1 MKLQNLTVIFII
13 IIIPIILVLSL
24 YISSGIKTIKYQ
36 SLYDDGLLSATH
48 DAVYAYELNS
58 ANNDYSENP
67 ETKRSIIKS
76 SVKMFEKSLA
86 NSCGIA
92 SYSSDE
98 IEEYVPAVVFGM
110 YDGFYM
116 YAPSGL
122 YDSTTG
128 KVEDYAHNL
137 KNYVYYSEVI
147 RNASGKD
154 ITITYSLD
162 NYITVSGDF
171 GDGYEIKKGY
181 LMKVDGALYSGVKYD
196 NIKIYTEEIDGEI
209 NTEATEYYKAAFS
222 FTHWFLNE
230 TGLSSIDIDGNGS
243 YPFAISNGNDP
254 ENEKS
259 AFVQHKRKVIKDK
272 IESVL
277 NSTITAYSNRTW
289 GKTYKMPKLSQDDWQ
304 KIYNNIS
311 IITFFQGK
319 KIGLTNYNGY
329 CVVNCTNT
337 KEYVNPNLMYF
348 TDEDGYYHSI
358 LCEKCKNYEIID
370 KSKLNGYKIGSFEK
384 KQISVIPEGETEPQK
399 EYFYEHNEL
408 ACYDCINGASTSEKE
423 NVYEYI
429 NASGE
434 EDLKSVY
441 WTSLGRERYDPSKI
455 TPIDTIVEVKFD
467 ANEGIGQEKL
477 EKYNVKY
484 NYSESIVFPTDAD
497 EPTREGYSFKGW
509 STTRDGLNIIE
520 ENPDPPHTATVD
532 ITYFAAWE
540 INKYEVVF
548 DFNNTDDG
556 INTHKEIK
564 KWEYNKPIQF
574 PTDYAAPI
582 RDGYRLI
589 GWSFDKVEKG
599 ILTPTTDLLTEEEKA
614 NERVPAN
621 NSKIYYGVWELKE
634 YKITFDYNYDEK
646 GTIETKTV
654 EHNDWINFPEHI
666 KNEREG
672 YNLIGWS
679 KDKDA
684 NEHRSDLINEKRAT
698 KDDNETTYYAIWK
711 LKEYNI
717 TFVYNDGTGETLV
730 KKFNHGEPIIF
741 PSREKEGY
749 KLIGWSFDGTKQ
761 NIVVNE
767 TANEERERYFAIWE
781 PIKYTIRYDGNSATE
796 VAMEPTQ
803 HTYDEPKKLS
813 ANTYVKTGYKFLG
826 WTKVRD
832 GAVVDFNDEAT
843 VENLA
848 NVDGAVVTLYAK
860 WQAIKYTIK
869 YDGNDETSGTTND
882 SIHTYDEDKALTEN
896 GYSKTGH
903 TFIGWAETETGA
915 KKYNDKQTV
924 KNLTDKDGDV
934 ITLYAKW
941 EPIKYTIEYNGNGAT
956 SGSTPSSEHI
966 YDVKKELTPNG
977 FSKTGHTF
985 KGWATSSSGSKVYSD
1000 KQEVENLTTENGRT
1014 VTLYAKWE
1022 RNTYNITYKRNHTN
1036 TDAENL
1042 DLNPKTALYEDEVTL
1057 PTPTRTGYT
1066 FKGWNTDRNAAT
1078 GVTTWKIVDN
1088 ITLYAIWQVNTYT
1101 VVYNGNGSTSGN
1113 TQYSIHTYNVY
1124 QKLSR
1129 NGFSR
1134 TGYSFDG
1141 WSKSA
1146 GGSRVYTNEQSV
1158 VNLTSTNGATVNLY
1172 AVWIDNISP
1181 VITSVTKNPTTWTN
1195 GNVTLTVNATD
1206 SGSGVYSYSF
1216 DNGASWDTSPQ
1227 KVYTANTSDI
1237 KIKVKDRAGNVSDVY
1252 TVSITNI
1259 DKTAPSLSATYSN
1272 GYVTITTSD
1281 SQSGVNLGS
1290 FKIGSTSYTLS
1301 STSCT
1306 IEAKNFVN
1314 GSNTLKVSDNVGNE
1328 KTLTYNLDKESS
1340 ITKNNVTIDIKCTE
1354 FSPAVMGNNK
1364 FTTKLSLISPT
1375 LDKAYAGY
1383 KYKVHMENV
1392 DEQSNSNGTM
1402 TRAQEDGST
1411 RNVFSMTWNKYT
1423 TTALGRQVY
1432 YEITIIPI
1440 ENDGTEANKKINI
1453 EFKTLAANLF
1463 GWKYT
1468 LWDSEDNNLTGDYFH
1483 DKGYIR
1489 INPISILNN

>member
-137 KNYVYYSEVI
+137 KNYIYYSETI

-181 LMKVDGALYSGVKYD
+181 LMKVDDALYSGVKYD

-509 STTRDGLNIIE
+509 STTRDGLNIVE

-540 INKYEVVF
+540 KDKYRVKF
-548 DFNNTDDG
+548 DFNNTGTVNGTYVVEEELDFDSI
-556 INTHKEIK
+556 INLLREPPPAAK
-564 KWEYNKPIQF
+564 KTGFK
-574 PTDYAAPI
+574 
-582 RDGYRLI
+582 LI
-589 GWSFDKVEKG
+589 GWNTTQ
-599 ILTPTTDLLTEEEKA
+599 ILREGTNADIIKTEQRVKA
-614 NERVPAN
+614 NN
-621 NSKIYYGVWELKE
+621 TQTYYGVWKRDTVEIK
-634 YKITFDYNYDEK
+634 FDYNYDGK
-646 GTIETKTV
+646 GLIETKDVTFN
-654 EHNDWINFPEHI
+654 EFIEFPNIEND
-666 KNEREG
+666 REG
-672 YNLIGWS
+672 YNLLGWS
-679 KDKDA
+679 KNPTDTTGTNA
-684 NEHRSDLINEKRAT
+684 ARAT
-698 KDDNETTYYAIWK
+698 EDATYYAIWK
-711 LKEYNI
+711 IKEYEI
-717 TFVYNDGTGETLV
+717 TFDYNDGTGEKLV
-730 KKFNHGEPIIF
+730 QKFEYGSTIIF
-741 PSREKEGY
+741 PSRTKVGY
-749 KLIGWSFDGTKQ
+749 KLLGWSTDKTKEK
-761 NIVVNE
+761 IVTNV
-767 TANEERERYFAIWE
+767 TAKEVITYYAIWE
-781 PIKYTIRYDGNSATE
+781 PIKYTVEYDGNGATE
-796 VAMEPTQ
+796 GNMTSST
-803 HTYDEPKKLS
+803 HTYDQSKKLTKN
-813 ANTYVKTGYKFLG
+813 AYQKKGYIFQG
-826 WTKVRD
+826 WSKVRN
-832 GAVVDFNDEAT
+832 GEVDYNDEES
-843 VENLA
+843 VVNLTA
-848 NVDGAVVTLYAK
+848 QDGEVIILYAK
-860 WQAIKYTIK
+860 WKAITYTIE
-869 YDGNDETSGTTND
+869 YDGNGATGGNTN
-882 SIHTYDEDKALTEN
+882 SSKHNYDEEAPLTQN
-896 GYSKTGH
+896 GYTKTGY
-903 TFIGWAETETGA
+903 TFKGWAESATGA
-915 KKYNDKQTV
+915 KKYNDKQVV
-924 KNLTDKDGDV
+924 KNLTEIDGKV

-941 EPIKYTIEYNGNGAT
+941 EPIKYTVVYSGNGAT
-956 SGSTPSSEHI
+956 TGSTASSEHI

-1066 FKGWNTDRNAAT
+1066 FKGWNTNRNATT
-1078 GVTTWKIVDN
+1078 GVATWKIVDN

-1101 VVYNGNGSTSGN
+1101 VVYNENGATSGSTPN
-1113 TQYSIHTYNVY
+1113 SIHTYNVY

-1141 WSKSA
+1141 WSNSA

-1181 VITSVTKNPTTWTN
+1181 VITSVTKNPTTWTR

-1216 DNGASWDTSPQ
+1216 DNGANWQASNQ
-1227 KVYTANTSDI
+1227 KEYTANTSNI
-1237 KIKVKDRAGNVSDVY
+1237 KIKVKDRAGNVSDVW
-1252 TVSITNI
+1252 TESITNI

-1281 SQSGVNLGS
+1281 SQTGVNLSS
-1290 FKIGSTSYTLS
+1290 FKIGSSSYTLS

-1306 IEAKNFVN
+1306 IEAKHFIN
-1314 GSNTLKVSDNVGNE
+1314 GSNTLTVSDNVGNV
-1328 KTLTYNLDKESS
+1328 KTITCTVNKEASLS
-1340 ITKNNVTIDIKCTE
+1340 TSDIKISVKLNNCDYGLLSKSSANMTIKLQDSELTRTYSSFEYINKASEGLSSSYETE
-1354 FSPAVMGNNK
+1354 N
-1364 FTTKLSLISPT
+1364 T
-1375 LDKAYAGY
+1375 
-1383 KYKVHMENV
+1383 
-1392 DEQSNSNGTM
+1392 
-1402 TRAQEDGST
+1402 GST
-1411 RNVFSMTWNKYT
+1411 EDVKNEFEAKAN
-1423 TTALGRQVY
+1423 LGAGIAGKNRATYRVY
-1432 YEITIIPI
+1432 IYPKDKNGVKSGLEIILQFTINIHSGFVNIQDEVDIYSLKPGEDYITIVPEI
-1440 ENDGTEANKKINI
+1440 K
-1453 EFKTLAANLF
+1453 
-1463 GWKYT
+1463 
-1468 LWDSEDNNLTGDYFH
+1468 
-1483 DKGYIR
+1483 
-1489 INPISILNN
+1489 

>member
-48 DAVYAYELNS
+48 DAVYSYELNS

-86 NSCGIA
+86 NSCGIP

-122 YDSTTG
+122 YDATTG

-181 LMKVDGALYSGVKYD
+181 LMKVDDALYSGVKYD

-484 NYSESIVFPTDAD
+484 NYAESIVFPTDAD
-497 EPTREGYSFKGW
+497 EPTREGYTFNGW
-509 STTRDGLNIIE
+509 STTKDGRNLVV
-520 ENPDPPHTATVD
+520 PDTQKATVD
-532 ITYFAAWE
+532 ITYYAAWE
-540 INKYEVVF
+540 INKYKVLF

-556 INTHKEIK
+556 INTHKKTET
-564 KWEYNKPIQF
+564 WEYNKLIQF
-574 PTDYAAPI
+574 PTDYAAPT
-582 RDGYRLI
+582 RDGYRLV
-589 GWSFDKVEKG
+589 GWSYDKVEKG
-599 ILTPTTDLLTEEEKA
+599 ILTPTTDLITEEEKL

-621 NSKIYYGVWELKE
+621 NSKVYYGVWGLKE
-634 YKITFDYNYDEK
+634 YQITFDYNFEEK
-646 GTIETKTV
+646 GIIETKTV
-654 EHNDWINFPEHI
+654 EHNKWIDFPEYI
-666 KNEREG
+666 KNEIEG
-672 YNLIGWS
+672 WNLIGWS
-679 KDKDA
+679 E
-684 NEHRSDLINEKRAT
+684 NPSDSTGINSAQAT
-698 KDDNETTYYAIWK
+698 KDTTYYAIWK
-711 LKEYNI
+711 IKEYEI
-717 TFVYNDGTGETLV
+717 TFDYNDGTGEKLV
-730 KKFNHGEPIIF
+730 QRLEYNTRIVF
-741 PSREKEGY
+741 PSRTKVGY
-749 KLIGWSFDGTKQ
+749 KLIGWSKDTTASKIVYTTVQ
-761 NIVVNE
+761 NQDIRAKEVI
-767 TANEERERYFAIWE
+767 TYYAIWE
-781 PIKYTIRYDGNSATE
+781 PIKYTVEYDGNGATE
-796 VAMEPTQ
+796 GNMTSST
-803 HTYDEPKKLS
+803 HTYDQSKKLTKNAYKKKGYIFQGWS
-813 ANTYVKTGYKFLG
+813 KVK
-826 WTKVRD
+826 D
-832 GAVVDFNDEAT
+832 GAVDYNDEAS
-843 VENLA
+843 VINLA
-848 NVDGAVVTLYAK
+848 NVDGATVTLYAK
-860 WQAIKYTIK
+860 WKAITYTIE
-869 YDGNDETSGTTND
+869 YDGNGETSGVTN
-882 SIHTYDEDKALTEN
+882 SSKHTYDEEKTLTPN
-896 GYSKTGH
+896 GYSKTGY

-956 SGSTPSSEHI
+956 SGSTPSSEHT
-966 YDVKKELTPNG
+966 YDELKALTQNG

-985 KGWATSSSGSKVYSD
+985 KGWAKTPGGSKEYSD
-1000 KQEVENLTTENGRT
+1000 RQEVKNLSTENGAT

-1022 RNTYNITYKRNHTN
+1022 RNTYTITYKRNHTN
-1036 TDAENL
+1036 SDTESLN
-1042 DLNPKTALYEDEVTL
+1042 LNPKTAKYEDNVTL
-1057 PTPTRTGYT
+1057 PTPTREGYT
-1066 FKGWNTDRNAAT
+1066 FKGWNTDRNATT
-1078 GVTTWKIVDN
+1078 GVNTWKIVDN

-1101 VVYNGNGSTSGN
+1101 VVYNGNGSTSGSMQN
-1113 TQYSIHTYNVY
+1113 SIHTYNVERALN
-1124 QKLSR
+1124 K
-1129 NGFSR
+1129 NNFNR

-1141 WSKSA
+1141 WARTA
-1146 GGSRVYTNEQSV
+1146 GGGKEYNDEELVT
-1158 VNLTSTNGATVNLY
+1158 NLTSENGATVNLY
-1172 AVWIDNISP
+1172 AVWKDNIKP
-1181 VITSVTKNPTTWTN
+1181 VITSVTKSKEGWTN
-1195 GNVTLTVNATD
+1195 GNVTITVTATD
-1206 SGSGVYSYSF
+1206 AGSGVDKYSF
-1216 DNGASWDTSPQ
+1216 DNGTSWQDSN
-1227 KVYTANTSDI
+1227 KKEYTANTSNI
-1237 KIKVKDRAGNVSDVY
+1237 QIRVKDKDGNISD
-1252 TVSITNI
+1252 TVTTRIDNI
-1259 DKTAPSLSATYSN
+1259 DKVKPTLTATFDNVNKINISVGDNASGIDYYQVKIGNTNVDKTTISTRYSDTYSPDYSKRSDSKSVQINKSATY
-1272 GYVTITTSD
+1272 TIIVVDLAGNETT
-1281 SQSGVNLGS
+1281 
-1290 FKIGSTSYTLS
+1290 
-1301 STSCT
+1301 
-1306 IEAKNFVN
+1306 
-1314 GSNTLKVSDNVGNE
+1314 NTLV
-1328 KTLTYNLDKESS
+1328 
-1340 ITKNNVTIDIKCTE
+1340 
-1354 FSPAVMGNNK
+1354 
-1364 FTTKLSLISPT
+1364 
-1375 LDKAYAGY
+1375 
-1383 KYKVHMENV
+1383 V
-1392 DEQSNSNGTM
+1392 D
-1402 TRAQEDGST
+1402 
-1411 RNVFSMTWNKYT
+1411 
-1423 TTALGRQVY
+1423 
-1432 YEITIIPI
+1432 
-1440 ENDGTEANKKINI
+1440 
-1453 EFKTLAANLF
+1453 KTLAFQNKTVTVRAKGTGSARENGTPVVYLDV
-1463 GWKYT
+1463 T
-1468 LWDSEDNNLTGDYFH
+1468 LNMSNQIASNAIRYDIQIIHKNTGQVRASGSLNAATGTATIGLRQETPGGSIFIDYR
-1483 DKGYIR
+1483 IR
-1489 INPISILNN
+1489 ITAYNSLGESLYKDNIAWISTTREPIFGAYAVGLQDSKPGVVNVIVKETDFTY